1 MNMYHLLSNV
11 LISKIN
17 STILISGLLIVYP
30 TRKCLTVL
38 RERHLAGH
46 STQSLEEEKVFAKKV
61 C

>member
-1 MNMYHLLSNV
+1 MNMLDLFSNV

-30 TRKCLTVL
+30 TRKCFTVL
-38 RERHLAGH
+38 SERHLACH